1 MTFSSWVFI
10 VGFLP
15 LLLVAFRIC
24 RSPLGRLA
32 VLILGG
38 LVFCGIHDLRVPIL
52 LGIVGA
58 TSFVSGSLIHRRTAT
73 GKPVGV
79 LVAGSI
85 LLVVAP
91 LLLLKYWDFLGDTL
105 RSLGGPELPR
115 LLSEAAPPVAIS
127 FFTFNAL
134 SYVIDV
140 SAGRVS
146 VAARPIEYAGYL
158 SFFPQLIS
166 GPLTRFKE
174 VSAQIARVGCE
185 LASQRTSTAITMFVL
200 GLSKKLL
207 VADTLGRQIA
217 PVLQDP
223 VALSFLSAWAAA
235 IGFAMQV
242 YFDFG
247 GYSDMAVALG
257 LLMGVE
263 LPRNFNSPYK
273 ATGVRDFW
281 RRWHMSLS
289 SWLRDY
295 LFLPLTYS
303 ILRRTGDFRLLGL
316 REEYWAYS
324 AAAVVTMGIAGL
336 WHGPSWTFV
345 LWGLY
350 FGLLMA
356 MEQVLSLRLRR
367 VPSAIR
373 RTVTFVLVVVGWV
386 LFRSGDLGMAGSW
399 FSAMLGLQIGAG
411 QTPLS
416 LVALVVVCLIAVN
429 TLPEVCDLQKPRKRV
444 WAFVLGLLFFVCLLH
459 MNRGD
464 STFIYYQF

>member
-1 MTFSSWVFI
+1 M
-10 VGFLP
+10 L
-15 LLLVAFRIC
+15 
-24 RSPLGRLA
+24 
-32 VLILGG
+32 LILSG
-38 LVFCGIHDLRVPIL
+38 LVFCGINDLRVPVL

-58 TSFVSGSLIHRRTAT
+58 TSFVFGSLIHRRNAT
-73 GKPVGV
+73 GKPIGV
-79 LVAGSI
+79 LLAGSVI
-85 LLVVAP
+85 LVVAP
-91 LLLLKYWDFLGDTL
+91 LLLFKYWDFLGSTL
-105 RSLGGPELPR
+105 RTVGGLELPR

-134 SYVIDV
+134 SYLADV
-140 SAGRVS
+140 SAGRVTA
-146 VAARPIEYAGYL
+146 AARPIEYAGYL

-174 VSAQIARVGCE
+174 VSAQLARVGCE
-185 LASQRTSTAITMFVL
+185 LASQRASTGITMFVL

-223 VALSFLSAWAAA
+223 AALSFLSAWAAA

-247 GYSDMAVALG
+247 GYSDMAVGLG
-257 LLMGVE
+257 LLMGVK
-263 LPRNFNSPYK
+263 LPRNFDSPYK
-273 ATGVRDFW
+273 AIGVRDFW

-303 ILRRTGDFRLLGL
+303 ILRRTGDFRLFGL

-324 AAAVVTMGIAGL
+324 GAAVVTMGIAGL

-356 MEQVLSLRLRR
+356 IEQVLSLRLRR
-367 VPSAIR
+367 VPSAVR

-386 LFRSGDLGMAGSW
+386 LFRSGDLGVAGSW
-399 FSAMLGLQIGAG
+399 FSAMLGLQVGAG

-416 LVALVVVCLIAVN
+416 LVALVVLCLIAVN
-429 TLPEVCDLQKPRKRV
+429 TLPEVCDLQTPRKRV
-444 WAFVLGLLFFVCLLH
+444 WAFALGLLFFVCLLH